1 MAVPEQHFDELRLAE
16 RGGRSSPDSVD
27 SFEQEHMVAF
37 WWVSRRHYLP
47 PRIWCKAASE

>member
-16 RGGRSSPDSVD
+16 RGVRSSLGSVKK
-27 SFEQEHMVAF
+27 FQQEHIVAF

-47 PRIWCKAASE
+47 PRIWCKAASK